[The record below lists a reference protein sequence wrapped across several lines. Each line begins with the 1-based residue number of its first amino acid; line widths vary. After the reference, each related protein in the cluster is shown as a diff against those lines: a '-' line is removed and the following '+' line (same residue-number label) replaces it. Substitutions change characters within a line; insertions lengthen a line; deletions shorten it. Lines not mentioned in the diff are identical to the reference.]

1 MVRFG
6 AIGAA
11 FSVLS
16 LIFSSGSVPAQVHVN
31 DLSTQEWETIWAS
44 VLMRH
49 VNNAG
54 QIDFSALQQDRGNL
68 ERVIA
73 FIASVAPN
81 SQPNRFSEPQSRIA
95 YYINAYNALAMYGV
109 LQAGRPSSLGGLT
122 KFTFFYLRKF
132 TVGGG
137 SISLYDLE
145 NQVIRPTGDER
156 VHFALNCMV
165 VSCPRLPRTAF
176 SAEPLDRQLNT
187 AARAFIG
194 ETRNVMI
201 DPVKREVWLSSIF
214 KFYTD
219 DFLAHAPS
227 LIAYLNSYSSHKIPL
242 DFKVRFLEYDWSV
255 NDRSRQGTRE

>member
-73 FIASVAPN
+73 FIASVAGFPN
-81 SQPNRFSEPQSRIA
+81 
-95 YYINAYNALAMYGV
+95 LK
-109 LQAGRPSSLGGLT
+109 AG
-122 KFTFFYLRKF
+122 
-132 TVGGG
+132 
-137 SISLYDLE
+137 
-145 NQVIRPTGDER
+145 
-156 VHFALNCMV
+156 
-165 VSCPRLPRTAF
+165 
-176 SAEPLDRQLNT
+176 
-187 AARAFIG
+187 
-194 ETRNVMI
+194 
-201 DPVKREVWLSSIF
+201 
-214 KFYTD
+214 
-219 DFLAHAPS
+219 
-227 LIAYLNSYSSHKIPL
+227 
-242 DFKVRFLEYDWSV
+242 
-255 NDRSRQGTRE
+255 